1 MGKYFIPRLKMPLH
15 IIECIMIIVA
25 IILAGVRLTTITTRT
40 RTDMMAIAMGAK
52 SLVVVAYQLLSEHVA
67 QWKRFAS
74 LKANLILNSLEI
86 VFWAAVAFM
95 AIQSNTRSC
104 SGASCGLGWGV
115 LVIAILIRFVRPA
128 RLSRLGLEPSI
139 RADQRAATHPMP
151 ISAVSM
157 DQLLADTPLKDTLLE
172 DTGARRMY
180 QSGSIRVSLA
190 MLNKEAFDGVTLN
203 KWTNAFVISH

>member
-1 MGKYFIPRLKMPLH
+1 MSSSAFEKMEKYFVPRLKMPLH
-15 IIECIMIIVA
+15 IVEVIMIIVA

-52 SLVVVAYQLLSEHVA
+52 SLVVIAYQLLSEHLA

-104 SGASCGLGWGV
+104 KGASCGLGWGV
-115 LVIAILIRFVRPA
+115 LVIAILISNISIYMTVSKD
-128 RLSRLGLEPSI
+128 RLLEDI
-139 RADQRAATHPMP
+139 
-151 ISAVSM
+151 
-157 DQLLADTPLKDTLLE
+157 LLLE
-172 DTGARRMY
+172 DTLLTDTPLGDTLLKDTWAHRMY
-180 QSGSIRVSLA
+180 QRRSMRVFLKIPS
-190 MLNKEAFDGVTLN
+190 
-203 KWTNAFVISH
+203 NARQRGYH

>member
-1 MGKYFIPRLKMPLH
+1 MPLH
-15 IIECIMIIVA
+15 IIETIMIIVA
-25 IILAGVRLTTITTRT
+25 IILAGVRLTKITTRT

-52 SLVVVAYQLLSEHVA
+52 SLVVIAYQLLSEHVA

-115 LVIAILIRFVRPA
+115 LVIAILVSNVSIYMTGISYFAFRRSRENKSSDSSDTHLRTVR
-128 RLSRLGLEPSI
+128 
-139 RADQRAATHPMP
+139 
-151 ISAVSM
+151 
-157 DQLLADTPLKDTLLE
+157 
-172 DTGARRMY
+172 
-180 QSGSIRVSLA
+180 GSTV
-190 MLNKEAFDGVTLN
+190 
-203 KWTNAFVISH
+203 

>member
-1 MGKYFIPRLKMPLH
+1 MSSSAFEKMEKYFIPRLKMPLH
-15 IIECIMIIVA
+15 IIEVIMIIVA

-52 SLVVVAYQLLSEHVA
+52 SLVVIAYQLLSEHVA

-74 LKANLILNSLEI
+74 LKANLILNALEI

-104 SGASCGLGWGV
+104 KGASCGLGWGV
-115 LVIAILIRFVRPA
+115 LVIAILIRI
-128 RLSRLGLEPSI
+128 G
-139 RADQRAATHPMP
+139 AATHPTP

-157 DQLLADTPLKDTLLE
+157 DRLLEDILLLE
-172 DTGARRMY
+172 DTLLGDTLLKDTRAHRMY
-180 QSGSIRVSLA
+180 
-190 MLNKEAFDGVTLN
+190 
-203 KWTNAFVISH
+203 